1 MSVFVFYIVYSTSS
15 INKTCL
21 QIIWLHDYMKV
32 NWSGWWVF
40 VSLSLH
46 QSCIHVSNINNLCT
60 SLTNASQF
68 LCLLCRTT
76 QEWLHSTCIQSTCGY
91 CLCNLSLDA
100 HLKWYTVSDIYI
112 NIIIIIILYITIL
125 TLNWSLTVI
134 HFKWLYNSTYP

>member
-1 MSVFVFYIVYSTSS
+1 MSIFVYHIVPSTSS

-21 QIIWLHDYMKV
+21 QIIWLHDTMKV

-60 SLTNASQF
+60 SITNASQF

-100 HLKWYTVSDIYI
+100 HLKWYIVSDKYI
-112 NIIIIIILYITIL
+112 NIIILYITIL
-125 TLNWSLTVI
+125 TLKCSLTVL
-134 HFKWLYNSTYP
+134 HFKWLYNSTNL